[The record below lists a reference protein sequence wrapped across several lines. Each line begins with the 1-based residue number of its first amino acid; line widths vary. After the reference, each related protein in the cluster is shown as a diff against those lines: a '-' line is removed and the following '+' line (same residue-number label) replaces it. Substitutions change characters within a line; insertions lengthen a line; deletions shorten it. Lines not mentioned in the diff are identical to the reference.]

1 MSERRIFRQSRY
13 AVPPGS
19 TEILLVRHGESEAY
33 VEGEN
38 VAKIDGHDDPPLAR
52 AGQIQAEHLAERLC
66 GERIDAIYVTNLR
79 RTAETAAPLVARLGL
94 RPSVVPELREVH
106 MGEWEGGTFRQ
117 RLADGDPLL
126 EQMRAEERWDVIPGA
141 ETRDGFRSR
150 VRAGIEKIAAA
161 HPDQRVVAVTHA
173 GTIATI
179 VSIATGSRPFAF
191 LGANN
196 GSITA
201 LVVSGDAWQV
211 RSFNDAAHLRGVV
224 LP

>member
-1 MSERRIFRQSRY
+1 VSERRIFRQSRY

-33 VEGEN
+33 VEGED
-38 VAKIDGHDDPPLAR
+38 VVKLDGHDDPPLAP
-52 AGQIQAEHLAERLC
+52 AGQIQAEHLAQRLV
-66 GERIDAIYVTNLR
+66 GERIDAIWVTNLR
-79 RTAETAAPLVARLGL
+79 RTAETAAPLAARTGL
-94 RPSVVPELREVH
+94 RPTVVAELREVH

-141 ETRDGFRSR
+141 ESKEGFCAR
-150 VRAGIEKIAAA
+150 VTAGIEHIAAA

-179 VSIATGSRPFAF
+179 VSIATGARPFAF

-196 GSITA
+196 ASITE
-201 LVVSGDAWQV
+201 LVVSGDEWHV
-211 RSFNDAAHLRGVV
+211 RSFNDAGHLRGVV